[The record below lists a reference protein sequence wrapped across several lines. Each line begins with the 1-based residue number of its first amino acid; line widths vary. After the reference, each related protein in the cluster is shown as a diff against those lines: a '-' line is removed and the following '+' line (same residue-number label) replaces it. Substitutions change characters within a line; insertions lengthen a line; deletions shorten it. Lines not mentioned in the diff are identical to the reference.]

1 MTRGPLVLGA
11 AGAVIVVAA
20 VIGLYV
26 LLRTD
31 SAPAPAPPRH
41 DQPDQRIADDGSGKA
56 RNRAVPV
63 LRQDGSAAPGRTAGQ
78 PSTRDHRTAEHAA
91 ADPRPPDP
99 PAGRKIN
106 VQVTSDLSQ
115 VLRPALQACAA
126 NLAPGAA
133 GDLSRVDGQVVI
145 AIKDHQASVISASF
159 QLHDFAEAAQADIK
173 QCLVQHAVGVTVP
186 AGDEPDIDS
195 YPITISLRWP

>member
-1 MTRGPLVLGA
+1 MTRGPLALGVA
-11 AGAVIVVAA
+11 AAAVVVAA

-41 DQPDQRIADDGSGKA
+41 DPPDQRIAGDGSGKA

-63 LRQDGSAAPGRTAGQ
+63 LRPDGSAAPGRTAGQ

-91 ADPRPPDP
+91 ADPPPPDP
-99 PAGRKIN
+99 PAGRTIN

-115 VLRPALQACAA
+115 VLRPALQECAA
-126 NLAPGAA
+126 NLAPGTA

-145 AIKDHQASVISASF
+145 AIKDHQATVTSASF

-173 QCLVQHAVGVTVP
+173 QCLVQRAVGVTAP
-186 AGDEPDIDS
+186 ASDEPDVDS
-195 YPITISLRWP
+195 YPITVSLRWP